1 MLACFPFGMEDTL
14 GKAEVSVVDTV
25 TKNIESFVEACPPK
39 LPDNARFAAARQ
51 WQAENAHISH
61 FGMIEWAVRR
71 EQGHAGAGPT
81 ISRDTAVGGGVRKF
95 PLVRRILTSLGNV
108 TRSVHALFG
117 AVDKE
122 FRNSYAAEFMK
133 IPIAYRHY
141 FSTDMPEAKNK
152 RSVPRDSDI
161 FSYRALLV
169 NLWTR
174 PHRDINDWKEGWA
187 WIVPFGDF
195 SGGDFCV
202 TELRRRIPF
211 PAGAVLGLRGGAL
224 EHWTTRWT
232 GNSRYSLVHT
242 FHEYVRDWNWTGE
255 SSDDPPEKEGSSVSS
270 PGFPSA
276 AAVTS
281 A

>member
-1 MLACFPFGMEDTL
+1 MSRFGT
-14 GKAEVSVVDTV
+14 
-25 TKNIESFVEACPPK
+25 
-39 LPDNARFAAARQ
+39 
-51 WQAENAHISH
+51 
-61 FGMIEWAVRR
+61 IEWAVRR

-81 ISRDTAVGGGVRKF
+81 IAKDIAVGGGVRKF
-95 PLVRRILTSLGNV
+95 PLVRQLLISLGNV
-108 TRSVHALFG
+108 TRSIHALFG
-117 AVDKE
+117 AVDKD
-122 FRNSYAAEFMK
+122 FRDSYAAAFEK
-133 IPIAYRHY
+133 IPIAYRHF
-141 FSTDMPEAKNK
+141 FSTNTPGV
-152 RSVPRDSDI
+152 SVPCNEDI

-174 PHRDINDWKEGWA
+174 PHRDTNDWKEGWA

-232 GNSRYSLVHT
+232 GNCRYSLVHT
-242 FHEYVRDWNWTGE
+242 FHEYVRDWNWTSE
-255 SSDDPPEKEGSSVSS
+255 SSDDPPKKEGSSVSS
-270 PGFPSA
+270 PRFPSA